1 MKLFFSIFFIT
12 DIKRGVSGP
21 ELGTW
26 FPDWG
31 TLFPEWGTWFPG
43 RGKMF
48 LSCEIKL
55 NKDTFGAT

>member
-1 MKLFFSIFFIT
+1 M

-26 FPDWG
+26 FADWG
-31 TLFPEWGTWFPG
+31 TLFPEWGTWFPE
-43 RGKMF
+43 RGKTF